1 MYLPNLALLSLL
13 ISHASSFSL
22 FFPSPPTSSPFAFKV
37 PLGRNN
43 PAPSGRLLRNTGRTL
58 GSARGATET
67 DTETDTKV
75 RERGRV
81 RGGEQI
87 VGGVSL
93 RLSADLFWPSYGPPQ
108 SLKPPADGKSF
119 PSVFCQLEKQRA
131 IFPPCV
137 RALYALCFTFFWGTS
152 LFSFLFHLLHRHHL
166 HCLLPRS
173 ILSCVSV
180 SLPPSV
186 NALHALC
193 FISIICRSFPPSL
206 HLLRRLLLCPCFSC
220 YSFFFM
226 SLLFSFA
233 DPACSLPSRRPTR
246 RSSA

>member
-22 FFPSPPTSSPFAFKV
+22 FFPSSPTSSPFAFKV

-67 DTETDTKV
+67 DTEKDTKV

-81 RGGEQI
+81 SGGERI

-93 RLSADLFWPSYGPPQ
+93 RLSADLFWPNYGPPQ

-131 IFPPCV
+131 IFPPALERCMPCV
-137 RALYALCFTFFWGTS
+137 SRSFGALLYFPFSSIFFVAIIFIAFFLVQS
-152 LFSFLFHLLHRHHL
+152 CLVFLF
-166 HCLLPRS
+166 PY
-173 ILSCVSV
+173 
-180 SLPPSV
+180 LPP
-186 NALHALC
+186 
-193 FISIICRSFPPSL
+193 
-206 HLLRRLLLCPCFSC
+206 
-220 YSFFFM
+220 
-226 SLLFSFA
+226 
-233 DPACSLPSRRPTR
+233 
-246 RSSA
+246 